1 VRAVRAAAVLREELP
16 GEVDVELKKG
26 SGGIFTVAVDGMV
39 VAAKHVGGFPTDD
52 EIVHAVAE
60 VLPK

>member
-1 VRAVRAAAVLREELP
+1 MRAVRAAAYLKEEL
-16 GEVDVELKKG
+16 GVVARLQKG
-26 SGGIFTVAVDGMV
+26 AGGIFTVDVDGMV

>member
-1 VRAVRAAAVLREELP
+1 MLREELP
-16 GEVDVELKKG
+16 GEVDVELKNG

-52 EIVHAVAE
+52 EIVHAVAG

>member
-1 VRAVRAAAVLREELP
+1 MLREEL
-16 GEVDVELKKG
+16 GVEVRLQKG
-26 SGGIFTVAVDGMV
+26 SAGVFTVDVDGMV
-39 VAAKHVGGFPTDD
+39 VAARHVAGFPTDD